1 MGASRILPQDR
12 AFSHIAD
19 VGEAPRRVVRPMGWP
34 DRRALPDLAVALA
47 IAGIFGAP
55 AIGVIRA
62 AIREPA

>member
-12 AFSHIAD
+12 AFSHIAEVRD
-19 VGEAPRRVVRPMGWP
+19 TLRCVVRPMGRP
-34 DRRALPDLAVALA
+34 DRRALPDIAVALA
-47 IAGIFGAP
+47 IAGIIGAR